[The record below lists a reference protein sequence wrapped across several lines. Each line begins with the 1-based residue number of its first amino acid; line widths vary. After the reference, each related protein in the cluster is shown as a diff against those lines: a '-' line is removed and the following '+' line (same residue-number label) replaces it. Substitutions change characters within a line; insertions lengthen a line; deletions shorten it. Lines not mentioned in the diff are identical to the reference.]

1 MTVRQGMRGRIDG
14 LVFWQKRLLDCEVA
28 GDYNCGR
35 LSTLP
40 APNKFFTGPGG
51 SHRVPATIISSTRP
65 TLSVGEWAIWRD
77 TGTNTDLL
85 IYNDATVGEIGVELG
100 KSGSL

>member
-51 SHRVPATIISSTRP
+51 SHRVPAYIDSSVEP
-65 TLSVGEWAIWRD
+65 TLSVGEHAIWRESS
-77 TGTNTDLL
+77 TGKKYLLFNDPTD
-85 IYNDATVGEIGVELG
+85 GQGGVEITV
-100 KSGSL
+100 